1 MTKRF
6 ALSPFA
12 LLLLA
17 TLASADTLRHYEN
30 RVTQAREQVERIKT
44 DADYSA
50 PGVETIKELL
60 PKTERVDHEGK
71 SLAVDNKWLYD
82 ALDTYESEKSL
93 QLKVARLTEIAGRL
107 RALAAELVRAEE
119 TPVGNKA
126 DTDARAKLQ
135 EILSRSDYKEKEDS
149 AVGAFF
155 KKVRRAITN
164 FLSDVWAAFRR
175 LLVKIFSAGAEG
187 SWVTKALV
195 VVVLGAIG
203 FGLWR
208 VLKQI
213 EPRRKRPSKRTVLGE
228 EIEAGTTPRDLA
240 EAAMA
245 AARAGDF
252 RLAIRKLYASLLY
265 EMANRELIELDDSL
279 TNHEYLTRAAHYP
292 SIIPPLRFLT
302 DSFDLHWYGMQPT
315 SQEIFTACL
324 AQYHSAMERAQHL
337 SPPLAA

>member
-6 ALSPFA
+6 VLSLFV

-17 TLASADTLRHYEN
+17 TMASADTLRHYEN
-30 RVTQAREQVERIKT
+30 RVTRAREQIERIKT
-44 DADYSA
+44 DADYSEQ
-50 PGVETIKELL
+50 GVETIKDLL
-60 PKTERVDHEGK
+60 PIAENVEHEGK
-71 SLAVDNKWLYD
+71 SLAVDNKWLYI
-82 ALDTYESEKSL
+82 ALDTYEAEKTS
-93 QLKVARLTEIAGRL
+93 QLKVARLTEIEGRL
-107 RALAAELVRAEE
+107 RALAEELVRTEE
-119 TPVGNKA
+119 TPVENRA
-126 DTDARAKLQ
+126 DADARAKLHN
-135 EILSRSDYKEKEDS
+135 ILNRSDYKEKEDS

-175 LLVKIFSAGAEG
+175 LLAKIFSAGAEG
-187 SWVTKALV
+187 SWITKVLV

-203 FGLWR
+203 FGIWQ
-208 VLKQI
+208 VLRQI

-228 EIEAGTTPRDLA
+228 EIEAGMTPRDLA

-252 RLAIRKLYASLLY
+252 RLAIRKLYVSLLY
-265 EMANRELIELDDSL
+265 EMASRELIELDDSL
-279 TNHEYLTRAAHYP
+279 TNHEYLTRASRYAA
-292 SIIPPLRFLT
+292 IIPSLRFLT
-302 DSFDLHWYGMQPT
+302 DCFDLHWYGMVPT
-315 SQEIFTACL
+315 SQEVFTACL